1 MREYVHLLS
10 AQTEGKQ
17 THTYKH
23 TQTNT
28 HTDNTQTQQD
38 PTQPLH
44 QAALEGHVAL

>member
-10 AQTEGKQ
+10 AQTD
-17 THTYKH
+17 THADAH
-23 TQTNT
+23 THR
-28 HTDNTQTQQD
+28 HTEHTETNTQTQQD